1 MQMVVSRTM
10 LAGVLLLNGSLAMA
24 LDLGSMKSVV
34 LGGNGSVLGSV
45 NKSLADQ
52 QVRDGQFEFKVG
64 KAEFA
69 PGNEKR
75 VKGLLKVITDHSKTL
90 KVAFPNYHVTAEG
103 HTDAD
108 GNAAANQKL
117 SLARANKVCSELKAK
132 GLTVPC
138 KAIGVGSSKPLVS
151 AEKSAADKQRNRRV
165 LVQVAK

>member
-1 MQMVVSRTM
+1 MMVSRTIF
-10 LAGVLLLNGSLAMA
+10 AGALLLNASLAMA
-24 LDLGSMKSVV
+24 LDLGGLKSAVGV
-34 LGGNGSVLGSV
+34 GNGSPLETV

-52 QVRDGQFEFKVG
+52 QIRDGQFEFKVG

-75 VKGLLKVITDHSKTL
+75 IKGLLKVLTNYSGTL
-90 KVAFPNYHVTAEG
+90 KVAFPSYRVTAVG

-108 GNAAANQKL
+108 GTAASNQKL

-138 KAIGVGSSKPLVS
+138 EPVGVGSSQPLV
-151 AEKSAADKQRNRRV
+151 APEKSPADKQRNRRV
-165 LVQVAK
+165 LVQVTK

>member
-1 MQMVVSRTM
+1 MVVSRTM
-10 LAGVLLLNGSLAMA
+10 LAGVLLLNGSFAMA
-24 LDLGSMKSVV
+24 LDLGSMTSVV
-34 LGGNGSVLGSV
+34 SAARSPLETV
-45 NKSLADQ
+45 NKSLAEQ

-75 VKGLLKVITDHSKTL
+75 IKGLLKVLTNHSNAL
-90 KVAFPNYHVTAEG
+90 KVAFPKYHVTAVG

-108 GNAAANQKL
+108 GSAAANQKL
-117 SLARANKVCSELKAK
+117 SMARANKVCSELKAK

-138 KAIGVGSSKPLVS
+138 KPVGVGSSQPLAS
-151 AEKSAADKQRNRRV
+151 PEKSAADKQRNRRV

>member
-1 MQMVVSRTM
+1 MMVSRTM
-10 LAGVLLLNGSLAMA
+10 LAGVLLLNGSMAMA
-24 LDLGSMKSVV
+24 LDLGSLKSAVGV
-34 LGGNGSVLGSV
+34 GNGSPLETV

-52 QVRDGQFEFKVG
+52 QIKDGQFEFKVG

-75 VKGLLKVITDHSKTL
+75 IKGLLKVLTNYSNTL
-90 KVAFPNYHVTAEG
+90 KVAFPSYHVTAVG

-108 GNAAANQKL
+108 GSAAANQKL

-138 KAIGVGSSKPLVS
+138 EPVGVGSSQPL
-151 AEKSAADKQRNRRV
+151 AAPEKSAADKQRNRRV
-165 LVQVAK
+165 LVQVTK

>member
-1 MQMVVSRTM
+1 MVVSRTM
-10 LAGVLLLNGSLAMA
+10 LAGVLLLAGSVAMA
-24 LDLGSMKSVV
+24 VDFGNIKSVA
-34 LGGNGSVLGSV
+34 GMGHHSVLENV

-75 VKGLLKVITDHSKTL
+75 IKGLLKVLTQQSKAL
-90 KVAFPNYHVTAEG
+90 KVAFPGYHVTAVG

-108 GNAAANQKL
+108 GTAAANQKL
-117 SLARANKVCSELKAK
+117 SLARAKTVCSALKAQ
-132 GLTVPC
+132 GLTVSC
-138 KAIGVGSSKPLVS
+138 KAIGVGSSQPLAS
-151 AEKSAADKQRNRRV
+151 PEKSAADKQRNRRV

>member
-1 MQMVVSRTM
+1 MKFSRTM
-10 LAGVLLLNGSLAMA
+10 LAAALMLGTSAAVA
-24 LDLGSMKSVV
+24 LDLGGMTSSMAS
-34 LGGNGSVLGSV
+34 GRSPIEAV

-52 QVRDGQFEFKVG
+52 QVSDGQFEFQVG

-75 VKGLLKVITDHSKTL
+75 VKGLLKVLTNHSNAL
-90 KVAFPNYHVTAEG
+90 KMAFPKYHVTAIG

-117 SLARANKVCSELKAK
+117 SLARATKVCEELKAK

-138 KAIGVGSSKPLVS
+138 KPVGVGSSQPLVS
-151 AEKSAADKQRNRRV
+151 PEKSAADKQRNRRV

>member
-1 MQMVVSRTM
+1 MVVSRTM

-24 LDLGSMKSVV
+24 LDLGNMKSIVEA
-34 LGGNGSVLGSV
+34 GNRSPVENV

-75 VKGLLKVITDHSKTL
+75 IKGLLKVITDHSKAL
-90 KVAFPNYHVTAEG
+90 KVAFPNYHVVTLG

-108 GNAAANQKL
+108 GTAAANKKL
-117 SLARANKVCSELKAK
+117 SMARANKVCSELKAK

-138 KAIGVGSSKPLVS
+138 KAVGVGSSQPLV
-151 AEKSAADKQRNRRV
+151 APEKSAADKQRNRRV

>member
-1 MQMVVSRTM
+1 MISKTV
-10 LAGVLLLNGSLAMA
+10 LAGVLLLNGSWAMAA
-24 LDLGSMKSVV
+24 LDLGKIDSVV
-34 LGGNGSVLGSV
+34 QASNRSPLENV

-75 VKGLLKVITDHSKTL
+75 IKGLLKVLTHHSNAL
-90 KVAFPNYHVTAEG
+90 KVAFPRYHVTAVG

-108 GNAAANQKL
+108 GTAAGNQKL

-138 KAIGVGSSKPLVS
+138 KAVGVGSSKPLVS
-151 AEKSAADKQRNRRV
+151 PEKSAADKQRNRRV
-165 LVQVAK
+165 IVQVAK

>member
-1 MQMVVSRTM
+1 MNISRTM
-10 LAGVLLLNGSLAMA
+10 FVGALLLNGSLAMA
-24 LDLGSMKSVV
+24 LDLGGIKSI
-34 LGGNGSVLGSV
+34 GEASNRSVLENV

-52 QVRDGQFEFKVG
+52 QVQDGQFEFQVG

-69 PGNEKR
+69 PGNEQR
-75 VKGLLKVITDHSKTL
+75 VKGLLKVLTDNSKAL
-90 KVAFPNYHVTAEG
+90 KVAFPSYYVTAIG

-108 GNAAANQKL
+108 GTAAANQKL

-138 KAIGVGSSKPLVS
+138 KAKGVGSSQPLVKP
-151 AEKSAADKQRNRRV
+151 EKSAADKQRNRRV

>member
-1 MQMVVSRTM
+1 MMVSRTM
-10 LAGVLLLNGSLAMA
+10 LAGVLLLNASVAMA
-24 LDLGSMKSVV
+24 LDLGGLKSAVG
-34 LGGNGSVLGSV
+34 GGNGSVLGSV

-52 QVRDGQFEFKVG
+52 QARDGQFEFQVG

-75 VKGLLKVITDHSKTL
+75 VKGLLKVLTDHSSAL
-90 KVAFPNYHVTAEG
+90 KVAFPRYHVTAIG

-138 KAIGVGSSKPLVS
+138 KAVGVGSSQPLV
-151 AEKSAADKQRNRRV
+151 AQEKSAADKQRNRRV

>member
-1 MQMVVSRTM
+1 MVVSRTM
-10 LAGVLLLNGSLAMA
+10 LAGVLLLNGSVAMA
-24 LDLGSMKSVV
+24 LDLGSMTSVV
-34 LGGNGSVLGSV
+34 SAARSPLETV
-45 NKSLADQ
+45 NRSLADQ

-75 VKGLLKVITDHSKTL
+75 IKGLLKVLTDQSNAL
-90 KVAFPNYHVTAEG
+90 KVAFPKYHVTAVG

-108 GNAAANQKL
+108 GSAAANQKL
-117 SLARANKVCSELKAK
+117 SMARANKVCSELKAK

-138 KAIGVGSSKPLVS
+138 KPVGVGSSQPLVS
-151 AEKSAADKQRNRRV
+151 PEKSAADKQRNRRV

>member
-1 MQMVVSRTM
+1 M
-10 LAGVLLLNGSLAMA
+10 LVGALLLNGSLAMA
-24 LDLGSMKSVV
+24 LDLGSIKSI
-34 LGGNGSVLGSV
+34 GEASNRSVLENV

-52 QVRDGQFEFKVG
+52 QVKDGQFEFQVG

-75 VKGLLKVITDHSKTL
+75 IKGLLKVLTDNSNGL
-90 KVAFPNYHVTAEG
+90 KVAFPSYYVTAIG

-108 GNAAANQKL
+108 GSAAGNQKL

-138 KAIGVGSSKPLVS
+138 KAKGVGSSQPLVS
-151 AEKSAADKQRNRRV
+151 PEKSAADKQRNRRV

>member
-1 MQMVVSRTM
+1 MKVSRTM
-10 LAGVLLLNGSLAMA
+10 LAGVLLLGGSGAMA
-24 LDLGSMKSVV
+24 LDLGNMTAAVSAARSP
-34 LGGNGSVLGSV
+34 LQAV

-52 QVRDGQFEFKVG
+52 QERDGQFEFKVG

-75 VKGLLKVITDHSKTL
+75 IKGLLKVLTDHSNTL
-90 KVAFPNYHVTAEG
+90 KVAFPNYHVTAVG

-108 GNAAANQKL
+108 GSAAANQKL
-117 SLARANKVCSELKAK
+117 SLARATKVCSELKGK

-138 KAIGVGSSKPLVS
+138 KPVGVGASQPLAKP
-151 AEKSAADKQRNRRV
+151 EKSAADKQRNRRV

>member
-1 MQMVVSRTM
+1 MKFSRTM
-10 LAGVLLLNGSLAMA
+10 LAAALMLGTSGAMA
-24 LDLGSMKSVV
+24 LDLGAMTSAV
-34 LGGNGSVLGSV
+34 GGGARSPIEAV

-52 QVRDGQFEFKVG
+52 QVSDGQFEFQVG

-75 VKGLLKVITDHSKTL
+75 VKGLLKVLTNHSNAL
-90 KVAFPNYHVTAEG
+90 KMAFPKYHVTAIG

-117 SLARANKVCSELKAK
+117 SLARATKVCNELKAK

-138 KAIGVGSSKPLVS
+138 KPVGVGSSQPLVS
-151 AEKSAADKQRNRRV
+151 PEKSAADKQRNRRV

>member
-1 MQMVVSRTM
+1 MVVSRTM
-10 LAGVLLLNGSLAMA
+10 LAGVLLLGGSAAMA
-24 LDLGSMKSVV
+24 LDLGSMKSAIG
-34 LGGNGSVLGSV
+34 GGNGSVLGTV

-52 QVRDGQFEFKVG
+52 QVRDGQFEFQVG

-75 VKGLLKVITDHSKTL
+75 IKGLLKVITNHSNAL
-90 KVAFPNYHVTAEG
+90 KVAFPSYHVTAVG

-108 GNAAANQKL
+108 GSAAANKKL

-138 KAIGVGSSKPLVS
+138 KPVGVGSSQPLVS
-151 AEKSAADKQRNRRV
+151 PEKSAADKQRNRRV
-165 LVQVAK
+165 VVQVAK

>member
-1 MQMVVSRTM
+1 MKFSRTM
-10 LAGVLLLNGSLAMA
+10 LAAA
-24 LDLGSMKSVV
+24 LMLGTSAAVAIDLGGMTSAVAS
-34 LGGNGSVLGSV
+34 GRSPIESV

-52 QVRDGQFEFKVG
+52 QVNDGQFEFQVG

-75 VKGLLKVITDHSKTL
+75 IKGLLKVLTNHSNAL
-90 KVAFPNYHVTAEG
+90 KMAFPKYHVVAIG

-117 SLARANKVCSELKAK
+117 SLARATKVCSELKAK

-138 KAIGVGSSKPLVS
+138 KPMGVGSSQPLAS
-151 AEKSAADKQRNRRV
+151 PEKNAADKQRNRRV

>member
-1 MQMVVSRTM
+1 MMVSRTM

-24 LDLGSMKSVV
+24 LDLGGLKSAVV
-34 LGGNGSVLGSV
+34 GSNGSVLGSV

-52 QVRDGQFEFKVG
+52 QVRDGQFEFRVG

-75 VKGLLKVITDHSKTL
+75 VKGLLKVLTDQSSAL
-90 KVAFPNYHVTAEG
+90 KVAFPRYHVTAVG

-132 GLTVPC
+132 GLTVAC
-138 KAIGVGSSKPLVS
+138 KAVGVGSSQPLV
-151 AEKSAADKQRNRRV
+151 APEKSAADKQRNRRV

>member
-1 MQMVVSRTM
+1 MVVSRTV
-10 LAGVLLLNGSLAMA
+10 LAGVLLLNGSLALA
-24 LDLGSMKSVV
+24 LDFGNMKSMVEAGKRSP
-34 LGGNGSVLGSV
+34 LETV

-75 VKGLLKVITDHSKTL
+75 IKGLLKVLTDHSNAL
-90 KVAFPNYHVTAEG
+90 KVAFPRYHVTAVG

-108 GNAAANQKL
+108 GSAAANQKL
-117 SLARANKVCSELKAK
+117 SIARANKVCSELKAK

-138 KAIGVGSSKPLVS
+138 KAVGVGSSKPLV
-151 AEKSAADKQRNRRV
+151 APEKSAADKQRNRRV

>member
-1 MQMVVSRTM
+1 MVVSRTI

-24 LDLGSMKSVV
+24 GLDLGKMQSVV
-34 LGGNGSVLGSV
+34 DAGSRSPLESV

-52 QVRDGQFEFKVG
+52 QVADGQFEFQVG

-75 VKGLLKVITDHSKTL
+75 IKGLLKVLTNHSNAL
-90 KVAFPNYHVTAEG
+90 KVAFPRYHVMAIG

-108 GNAAANQKL
+108 GTAAANQKL
-117 SLARANKVCSELKAK
+117 SLARASKVCSELKAK
-132 GLTVPC
+132 GLTASC
-138 KAIGVGSSKPLVS
+138 KAVGVGSSKPLVS
-151 AEKSAADKQRNRRV
+151 PEKSAADKQRNRRV

>member
-1 MQMVVSRTM
+1 MMISRTM
-10 LAGVLLLNGSLAMA
+10 LAGVLLLGGTGTMA
-24 LDLGSMKSVV
+24 LDLGSMTSAVNAARSP
-34 LGGNGSVLGSV
+34 LQTV

-75 VKGLLKVITDHSKTL
+75 IKGLLKVLTDHSNAL
-90 KVAFPNYHVTAEG
+90 KVAFPSYHVAAVG

-108 GNAAANQKL
+108 GSAAANQKL
-117 SLARANKVCSELKAK
+117 SLARATKVCSELKAK

-138 KAIGVGSSKPLVS
+138 KPVGVGASQPLV
-151 AEKSAADKQRNRRV
+151 APEKSAADKQRNRRV

>member
-1 MQMVVSRTM
+1 MGVLRTA
-10 LAGVLLLNGSLAMA
+10 LAGVLLLSGSAAIA
-24 LDLGSMKSVV
+24 LDLGGMKSMVASASRSP
-34 LGGNGSVLGSV
+34 LETV
-45 NKSLADQ
+45 NRSLADQ
-52 QVRDGQFEFKVG
+52 QVKDGQFEFQVG

-75 VKGLLKVITDHSKTL
+75 IKGLLKVITDHSNAL
-90 KVAFPNYHVTAEG
+90 KVAFPRYHVVAVG

-117 SLARANKVCSELKAK
+117 SLARASKVCSELKAK

-138 KAIGVGSSKPLVS
+138 KPVGVGASQPLV
-151 AEKSAADKQRNRRV
+151 APEKSATDKQRNRRV

>member
-1 MQMVVSRTM
+1 MRFSRAM
-10 LAGVLLLNGSLAMA
+10 LVGALLVNSSLALA
-24 LDLGSMKSVV
+24 LDLGSLKSAA
-34 LGGNGSVLGSV
+34 GGGSVMEKV

-52 QVRDGQFEFKVG
+52 QIKDGQFEFQVG

-69 PGNEKR
+69 PGNEQR
-75 VKGLLKVITDHSKTL
+75 IKGLLKVLTDNSKAL
-90 KVAFPNYHVTAEG
+90 KIAFPSYYVTAIG

-108 GNAAANQKL
+108 GTAATNQKL

-138 KAIGVGSSKPLVS
+138 KAKGVGSSQPLVS
-151 AEKSAADKQRNRRV
+151 PEKSAADKQRNRRV